1 MHSPDGFL
9 VLMSHPLHEANCQ
22 GEPFSHVDTPSD
34 VKASIVGR
42 LIQPSP
48 SAATELMHR
57 ATIRLSLPRASA
69 SLRACLCLTAADH
82 ECHELDQLLR
92 RPSAEPFHCST
103 LSAIK
108 RVDFMAA
115 WLSWA

>member
-1 MHSPDGFL
+1 MHSPGGFF
-9 VLMSHPLHEANCQ
+9 VLMSRPLHAANAKVNT
-22 GEPFSHVDTPSD
+22 SATSTPSD

-42 LIQPSP
+42 LIQPSL
-48 SAATELMHR
+48 SAATELMQR
-57 ATIRLSLPRASA
+57 PDNPNSLPRAGA
-69 SLRACLCLTAADH
+69 SLRARTCLTAADH
-82 ECHELDQLLR
+82 ECHELDQMLR
-92 RPSAEPFHCST
+92 RLSAEPFHCST